1 VPLTERIAMNRPLWK
16 WLLAISL
23 SLNVGILASVGFNAM
38 RLAPDIVDHG
48 PQHVNLQ
55 DHLKLTPEQRRRWQ
69 QIEENFLKD
78 LSANWR
84 EIRTHRETLVRQ
96 IFSATPDRT
105 AIDAQQAKIAALQ
118 DAQQRRVIGQLLAER
133 ELLDEYQRAALMD
146 LLLTRYKQE
155 ATEEEL
161 LHRD

>member
-1 VPLTERIAMNRPLWK
+1 MNRPFWK

-23 SLNVGILASVGFNAM
+23 SLNAGMLAAVAYNQS
-38 RLAPDIVDHG
+38 RPAPDAHG
-48 PQHVNLQ
+48 EAQHVNLQ
-55 DHLKLTPEQRRRWQ
+55 DYLKLTLEQRERWQ
-69 QIEENFLKD
+69 RIEQDFLKD

-84 EIRTHRETLVRQ
+84 EIRTHREALVRQ
-96 IFSATPDRT
+96 IFSPKLDRP

-118 DAQQRRVIGQLLAER
+118 DAQQRRVIAQLLAER
-133 ELLDEYQRAALMD
+133 EMLNDDQRAGLME
-146 LLLTRYKQE
+146 LLLARYKQE

>member
-1 VPLTERIAMNRPLWK
+1 MNRPLWK

-23 SLNVGILASVGFNAM
+23 SLNVGMLAAVGFNAV
-38 RLAPDIVDHG
+38 RSAQDAG
-48 PQHVNLQ
+48 EAGAQHLNLQ
-55 DHLKLTPEQRRRWQ
+55 DHLKLTAEQRQRWQ
-69 QIEENFLKD
+69 QIEQDFLKD

-84 EIRTHRETLVRQ
+84 EIRSHRETLVRQ
-96 IFSATPDRT
+96 IFSTTPDRV
-105 AIDAQQAKIAALQ
+105 AIDAQQATIAALQ
-118 DAQQRRVIGQLLAER
+118 DAQQRRVIAQLLAER
-133 ELLDEYQRAALMD
+133 ELLDAHQRAALMD

>member
-1 VPLTERIAMNRPLWK
+1 MNRPLWK

-23 SLNVGILASVGFNAM
+23 SLNIGIAAAVAFNM
-38 RLAPDIVDHG
+38 LRPAPDAQASG
-48 PQHVNLQ
+48 AQHLNLP
-55 DHLKLTPEQRRRWQ
+55 DHLQLTAEQRNRWH
-69 QIEENFLKD
+69 QIEQEFLKD

-84 EIRTHRETLVRQ
+84 EIRLHRETLVRQ
-96 IFSATPDRT
+96 IFSDVPDRQ

-118 DAQQRRVIGQLLAER
+118 DAQQRRVIAQLLAER
-133 ELLDEYQRAALMD
+133 ELLDARQRTALMD
-146 LLLTRYKQE
+146 LLLTRYRQE